1 LHNLDEILAKRPIV
15 VALAGS
21 NGAGKSTF
29 YETVL
34 SRTGLLFV
42 NADVIAAV
50 TGVDAYAAADLAEDY
65 RQKFVDQRESFIFET
80 VFSDPVGEKLQAL
93 CELEETGYTVLLIY
107 IGIAGP
113 DQSATR
119 VAMRVAQGGHDVPIS
134 KIADRYQRTLKN
146 LSRALDRLRNVL
158 VYDNSDLIQKYR
170 LVVRKLNG
178 VMEIVGELP
187 TWLKPHI
194 PGANPPRH
202 LN

>member
-1 LHNLDEILAKRPIV
+1 
-15 VALAGS
+15 
-21 NGAGKSTF
+21 
-29 YETVL
+29 
-34 SRTGLLFV
+34 
-42 NADVIAAV
+42 
-50 TGVDAYAAADLAEDY
+50 
-65 RQKFVDQRESFIFET
+65 
-80 VFSDPVGEKLQAL
+80 
-93 CELEETGYTVLLIY
+93 
-107 IGIAGP
+107 
-113 DQSATR
+113 
-119 VAMRVAQGGHDVPIS
+119 MRVAQGGHDVPIS